1 MKTWVGIWRRI
12 GRCLPATNQPH
23 RTSRRA
29 IRCTV
34 ISVCCWISSFS
45 SDLFALVT
53 MCFSVE
59 IPPSLF
65 SCKWTY
71 VREPSWTGHV
81 CRGQSNVVHLWAG
94 HRGGHPRCLFRGEH
108 LQEAEHNAG
117 HHQPVPSHHDYCRHA
132 AKHSWFVILHS
143 HTHTQT
149 QCYHSKATPL
159 SLKRIVR
166 AHLYFQFCL
175 QILCNMLR

>member
-1 MKTWVGIWRRI
+1 MCV
-12 GRCLPATNQPH
+12 AQF
-23 RTSRRA
+23 
-29 IRCTV
+29 
-34 ISVCCWISSFS
+34 SSFS

-59 IPPSLF
+59 IPTLLF
-65 SCKWTY
+65 SCKWTH
-71 VREPSWTGHV
+71 VREPSRTGHV

-132 AKHSWFVILHS
+132 AKHSWLVLLNT
-143 HTHTQT
+143 HTHTHTHTHSATT
-149 QCYHSKATPL
+149 QKPHPFPSNTL
-159 SLKRIVR
+159 SGLICIFAKITLSPRECFPVTRRLLSQENI
-166 AHLYFQFCL
+166 
-175 QILCNMLR
+175 NN